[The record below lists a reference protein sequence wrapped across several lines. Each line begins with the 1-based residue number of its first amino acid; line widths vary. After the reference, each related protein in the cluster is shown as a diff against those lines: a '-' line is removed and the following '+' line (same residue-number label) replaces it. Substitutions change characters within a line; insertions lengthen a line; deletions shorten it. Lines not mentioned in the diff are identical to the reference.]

1 LDTVRTVV
9 EELVGLI
16 NPRVQ
21 PLFGS
26 IPERALE
33 QTRTADV
40 ERSFRRIGWCT
51 QVSLRE
57 GLRRTVEWYR
67 DQMALGLV

>member
-1 LDTVRTVV
+1 VV

-16 NPRVQ
+16 NPHIQ

-33 QTRTADV
+33 QTRTADA
-40 ERSFRRIGWCT
+40 EGSFRRIGWRT
-51 QVSLRE
+51 QVNLRD
-57 GLRRTVEWYR
+57 GLARTAVWYR
-67 DQMALGLV
+67 EQLQRGILR